1 MPGLRRRPA
10 AVVPSDRRRPPALR
24 RLWVDLLRL
33 RLRLHDGEAER
44 VIRYSVSSSFC
55 SRSCYS
61 GGGKTSIPEH
71 DGTAGAAV
79 AGPAAALRYSVS
91 SGFAD
96 MFAFS
101 LVVFR
106 VFEHKPILDRL
117 RSPALYPTKVAPL
130 TPRQTGSGKL
140 SHHHPLSPG
149 EASAA
154 EAYPG
159 GTGARSG
166 PRLDRAASA
175 AGRHSHP
182 AAGRAGGAAVP
193 HPRRLA
199 SRGVRSP
206 AEVSAKLARSQREAS
221 AKSARSLRM
230 ACARS
235 ARSPHE
241 ARAKPAQSRREA
253 WACAGY
259 VMFGDVLLMFGDVL
273 LMWGDALSMWGDA
286 LSMWGDGSLV
296 LRR

>member
-10 AVVPSDRRRPPALR
+10 AVVPPDRRRPPALR
-24 RLWVDLLRL
+24 RLRVDLLRL

-71 DGTAGAAV
+71 AGTAGAAV
-79 AGPAAALRYSVS
+79 AAPATTLRYSVS
-91 SGFAD
+91 S
-96 MFAFS
+96 
-101 LVVFR
+101 R
-106 VFEHKPILDRL
+106 P
-117 RSPALYPTKVAPL
+117 APL
-130 TPRQTGSGKL
+130 TPRPTGSGEL

-206 AEVSAKLARSQREAS
+206 AEVSAKSARSQREAS

-230 ACARS
+230 ACARP

-241 ARAKPAQSRREA
+241 ARAKPAQSRRVA

-273 LMWGDALSMWGDA
+273 LMFGDVLSMWGDV
-286 LSMWGDGSLV
+286 LSMWGDGCLV
-296 LRR
+296 WRR